1 MGTLYWITQLRSIE
15 FIKVSKRFG
24 DKVILDDFYWSIP
37 DGSRVCI
44 GGPSGIGKTTLLRM
58 LAKLEPQDD
67 GIIQGL
73 PDAVSYQFQENR
85 LLPWYTARK
94 NLSLVTDEPDAW
106 LERVGLSGDGDH
118 YPDELSGG
126 MRRRLSLA
134 RALAAPAPMLLLD
147 EPFMELD
154 AGSKSRVVGLVREQA
169 QRTDRVWIIMV
180 THNAQDAAD
189 LGFDYQTP
197 LG

>member
-1 MGTLYWITQLRSIE
+1 MRSIE